1 MNGKWLFFDCME
13 TLVDLTELP
22 QLKDYAMW
30 AFDGSGEENLWSGFD
45 NFFEHYIAARQS
57 IAQEIYKDS
66 EYEML
71 ERMKRISALSLV
83 DKPDAVIENTAHMLY
98 TNYWKNYKA
107 KCYVKN
113 EVKNALDFLSK
124 KFKLAVVSNFM
135 VMDGIEELLIE
146 NEIFGYFDF
155 VVTSIKTGWRK
166 PNINIYNEA
175 INKSGVNIEDITFIG
190 DDYINDYITPREIG
204 MRAILLDREQKHPE
218 IAERVD
224 SFEMLYGIL
233 NLD

>member
-1 MNGKWLFFDCME
+1 MNSKWLFFDCME

-22 QLKDYAMW
+22 QLKDYALW
-30 AFDGSGEENLWSGFD
+30 AFDGSGVENLWSGFD
-45 NFFEHYIAARQS
+45 SFFEHYIAARQS
-57 IAQEIYKDS
+57 IAREIPKDS

-71 ERMKRISALSLV
+71 ERMKRISVLGLV
-83 DKPDAVIENTAHMLY
+83 DKPKTVVENTAHMLY
-98 TNYWKNYKA
+98 ANYWKNYKA

-113 EVKNALDFLSK
+113 EVKNSLDILSK

-146 NEIFGYFDF
+146 NEIFNYFDF

-175 INKSGVNIEDITFIG
+175 INKSGANIGAVTFIG
-190 DDYINDYITPREIG
+190 DDYVNDYITPREIG
-204 MRAILLDREQKHPE
+204 MRAILLDREQKHPG

-224 SFEMLYGIL
+224 SFERLNGIL
-233 NLD
+233 NQN